1 MGRIIQKN
9 LTGLLGSV
17 EDSVVIADWNLVI
30 ECMLLYEFLQEWSL
44 LQYQRGGYEW

>member
-17 EDSVVIADWNLVI
+17 EDSVVIADWNRMHAVVRISPRVVI
-30 ECMLLYEFLQEWSL
+30 APVPKG
-44 LQYQRGGYEW
+44 RI